1 MSQRAAGLPNPPPEA
16 GEPVRCERSGRLGI
30 ITLDRPRRRNALD
43 VEMAQTLRSVAL
55 SLSRDT
61 GIGAVILRGA
71 GGAFCSGVDLGYVRA
86 GGAPRDLSYLRPHAE
101 HAAPPADARAEHAAP
116 PADARAEYA
125 AVFKQ
130 TLEYLASTISEIR
143 RAPKPVIAAVDGV
156 AAAGGLGLALCCDLV
171 VASERSS
178 FEWAYQ
184 KTALSGAEGI
194 TFFLPRLI
202 GLRRS
207 LDLALLAPRLEA
219 RRALRMGLVSEVW
232 PDDRFE
238 QELLALGQRLAE
250 GPTAAYARTKALLE
264 ASVGGDW
271 LEQHL
276 GDEIEKLVESA
287 ASEEFAD
294 GLASFFAPRPAGEGS

>member
-1 MSQRAAGLPNPPPEA
+1 
-16 GEPVRCERSGRLGI
+16 
-30 ITLDRPRRRNALD
+30 
-43 VEMAQTLRSVAL
+43 
-55 SLSRDT
+55 
-61 GIGAVILRGA
+61 
-71 GGAFCSGVDLGYVRA
+71 
-86 GGAPRDLSYLRPHAE
+86 
-101 HAAPPADARAEHAAP
+101 
-116 PADARAEYA
+116 
-125 AVFKQ
+125 VFKQ

-143 RAPKPVIAAVDGV
+143 RAPKPVIAGVDGV

-171 VASERSS
+171 VASERSH

-202 GLRRS
+202 GLRRA
-207 LDLALLAPRLEA
+207 LDLALLAPRLDA
-219 RRALRMGLVSEVW
+219 RRALRLGLVSEVW

-238 QELLALGQRLAE
+238 EELLALGRRLAE

-264 ASVGGDW
+264 SAVGGEW

-276 GDEIEKLVESA
+276 CDEIAKLGESA

-294 GLASFFAPRPAGEGS
+294 GLERFFERAG

>member
-1 MSQRAAGLPNPPPEA
+1 MEVPPE
-16 GEPVRCERSGRLGI
+16 PIRCERRGRLGI
-30 ITLDRPRRRNALD
+30 ITLDRPRSRNALD
-43 VEMAQTLRSVAL
+43 IHMAQSLRSAAL
-55 SLSRDT
+55 SLTRDADV
-61 GIGAVILRGA
+61 GAVVIRGT
-71 GGAFCSGVDLGYVRA
+71 GGAFCSGVDLRYVRD
-86 GGAPRDLSYLRPHAE
+86 GGQECDLGYLRPAE
-101 HAAPPADARAEHAAP
+101 GDASDPRS
-116 PADARAEYA
+116 RFA

-143 RAPKPVIAAVDGV
+143 RAPKPVIAGVDGV

-171 VASERSS
+171 VASERSH

-207 LDLALLAPRLEA
+207 LDLALLSPRLDA
-219 RRALRMGLVSEVW
+219 ARALRLGLISEVY
-232 PDDRFE
+232 PDARFE
-238 QELLALGQRLAE
+238 AELLALGQRLAE

-264 ASVGGDW
+264 SAVGGDW

-276 GDEIEKLVESA
+276 GDEIAKLVESA
-287 ASEEFAD
+287 GSGEFAD
-294 GLASFFAPRPAGEGS
+294 GLERFFERTV